1 MVSIRLLERS
11 LDRIKILTRDGNILR
26 TRRTERGVATTP
38 RCIELER
45 RGNRLGVYLDD
56 EHEENLTRG

>member
-11 LDRIKILTRDGNILR
+11 LDRIKILTRDGNIL
-26 TRRTERGVATTP
+26 RTERGVATTP